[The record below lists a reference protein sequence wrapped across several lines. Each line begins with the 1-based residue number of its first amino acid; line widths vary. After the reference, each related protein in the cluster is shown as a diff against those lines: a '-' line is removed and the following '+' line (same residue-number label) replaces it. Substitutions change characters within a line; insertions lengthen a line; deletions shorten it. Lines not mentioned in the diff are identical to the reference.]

1 MALVRILLV
10 VLVVAGLVGG
20 IFFYRQSLDLEQQA
34 VAEKRRA
41 DDLQSRIQ
49 QWEGLA
55 YDVWLKQQQGRSAS
69 DSLLART
76 SFLDPLEMDD
86 LERRGLRD
94 PVMALKGD
102 LLAHPELI
110 PFAPTMGGTMRFTGP
125 AAVILLAGGFAHAR
139 FEDGHVG
146 GTCIFEFNV
155 KPTGEIEWKR
165 VAAKLD

>member
-1 MALVRILLV
+1 MALVRILLA
-10 VLVVAGLVGG
+10 VLVAAGLAAGAYYYQQARG
-20 IFFYRQSLDLEQQA
+20 LQRQA
-34 VAEKRRA
+34 VAEKKRA
-41 DDLQSRIQ
+41 DDFQTRIQ

-55 YDVWLKQQQGRSAS
+55 YDVWLKQQQGRNAS

-76 SFLDPLEMDD
+76 SFLDPLETDD

-94 PVMALKGD
+94 PVMSLKND

-110 PFAPTMGGTMRFTGP
+110 PFEPTMGGTMRFTGP
-125 AAVILLAGGFAHAR
+125 AAIILLSGGFAHAR

-146 GTCIFEFNV
+146 GTCLLEFHV

>member
-1 MALVRILLV
+1 MPLLRILLA
-10 VLVVAGLVGG
+10 VLVAAGLAAGA
-20 IFFYRQSLDLEQQA
+20 FYYQQARDLERQA
-34 VAEKRRA
+34 VAEKKRA
-41 DDLQSRIQ
+41 DEAQARIQ

-76 SFLDPLEMDD
+76 SFLDPLEMDE
-86 LERRGLRD
+86 LERKGLHD

-110 PFAPTMGGTMRFTGP
+110 PFEPTMGGTMRFTGP
-125 AAVILLAGGFAHAR
+125 AAVILLSGGFAHAR

-146 GTCIFEFNV
+146 GTCLLEYHV
-155 KPTGEIEWKR
+155 RPTGEIEWKR

>member
-1 MALVRILLV
+1 MKLMRVLLA
-10 VLVVAGLVGG
+10 VLVVAGLAGG
-20 IFFYRQSLDLEQQA
+20 AFYYMQARDLGHQA
-34 VAEKRRA
+34 VTEKRRA

-55 YDVWLKQQQGRSAS
+55 YDVWLKQQQGRSSS

-86 LERRGLRD
+86 LERKGLRD
-94 PVMALKGD
+94 PVMALKSD

-125 AAVILLAGGFAHAR
+125 ASIVLLAGGFAHAR

-146 GTCIFEFNV
+146 GTCIFEFTV